1 MKITSKQ
8 YATALFDLVKEKK
21 GKELEQTIISFVKL
35 LTERNDHFRLAKII
49 IEFESLWYKEKQV
62 IKVEIESAREL
73 DSKVEEGVLERIKE
87 VTKAKELLLL
97 NKLNQDIIAG
107 AVIKFNDQILDFSLK
122 TRLRKFKESLSL

>member
-8 YATALFDLVKEKK
+8 YATALFDLVREKK

-35 LTERNDHFRLAKII
+35 LTERNDHFRLDKII

-62 IKVEIESAREL
+62 VKVEIESAREL
-73 DSKVEEGVLERIKE
+73 DSSIEEGVLERIKE